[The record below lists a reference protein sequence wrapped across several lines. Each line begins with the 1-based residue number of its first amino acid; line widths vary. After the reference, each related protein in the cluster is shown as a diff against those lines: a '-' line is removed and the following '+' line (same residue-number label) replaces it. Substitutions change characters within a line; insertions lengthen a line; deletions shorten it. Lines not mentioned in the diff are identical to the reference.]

1 MFICFSCFKLIY
13 LLADTA
19 KGFFFVKIFKFLCNT
34 IIRDCIF
41 YFFLV
46 IVTYI
51 KPFFF
56 PHIYCGS
63 SVQNSTQPT
72 NSLASLNILHST
84 SAASQRTCLVLTL
97 YLLYPALKENHNK
110 SKRSSAINIYLFF
123 SFIFTRKY

>member
-1 MFICFSCFKLIY
+1 M
-13 LLADTA
+13 
-19 KGFFFVKIFKFLCNT
+19 KIFKFLCNI

-41 YFFLV
+41 FL

-56 PHIYCGS
+56 PDIYCGCA
-63 SVQNSTQPT
+63 VQNSTQPT

-110 SKRSSAINIYLFF
+110 SNSRSAINTYLFIYF
-123 SFIFTRKY
+123 LVSYLHASIKTFTHIQSICLISIFAK